1 MSELLKFWPKLTAEE
16 TEHVLDKAMQ
26 REETK
31 TPAPLTVKTRHEDTE
46 NGRIFYHNEK
56 SKPLSVIFYIH
67 GGAYFYDIVPP
78 HWQLIEKVAK
88 KNLRQLLSKERICEK
103 DIIVV
108 TDIAVS
114 RMVCGKQTYLDIQF
128 YFKPTIDILTAENRN
143 FKNIASI
150 VYHTYM
156 ETISKNIEDILVAN
170 NFSLSSFKNKTT
182 HEAIY

>member
-1 MSELLKFWPKLTAEE
+1 MAKKINSEFKIFNDENFTITMGTSNKKNPEVIYSIFSTYITPQTDEINEE
-16 TEHVLDKAMQ
+16 LFVE
-26 REETK
+26 
-31 TPAPLTVKTRHEDTE
+31 
-46 NGRIFYHNEK
+46 
-56 SKPLSVIFYIH
+56 
-67 GGAYFYDIVPP
+67 
-78 HWQLIEKVAK
+78 IEKVAK